1 MVAKVISGKTI
12 RGVLSYNENKVN
24 EGSAECIL
32 ASRFIGEASQLRVNE
47 KLETFRYYQER
58 NTNVRSNALHISL
71 NFDPKEI
78 LDKDKLK
85 AIATTY
91 MEKIGFKDQPF
102 LVYQHHDAAHPHM
115 HIVTTNIRL
124 NGERICL
131 KNIGRNQSEKARKEI
146 EIEFKLIKAQGR
158 KVATDPIK
166 AADLSRAE
174 YGKSETKRAISNIV
188 NAVTRSYRF
197 TSIHEL
203 NAVLKQYNVIA
214 DRGKEGTLI
223 HSKNGLRYSL
233 IDKNGNP
240 VGVPIKA
247 SSIYG
252 QPTLAN
258 LAERFSLNELLRQ
271 PHKERVKNAI
281 DSFAGYDSKS
291 LDDFITHMVGSQ
303 IYPVVR
309 QNDEGRIYGM
319 TFIDNSTKCVFNG
332 STLGKQYSAQ
342 GILNRFGTDQ
352 SDNKVSP
359 PKLPAREV
367 ESVQPHQYGTAYSK
381 DNFELLQQL
390 TEAKLDH
397 SNTPYE
403 LRKKRRRGRS
413 I

>member
-1 MVAKVISGKTI
+1 
-12 RGVLSYNENKVN
+12 
-24 EGSAECIL
+24 
-32 ASRFIGEASQLRVNE
+32 
-47 KLETFRYYQER
+47 
-58 NTNVRSNALHISL
+58 
-71 NFDPKEI
+71 
-78 LDKDKLK
+78 
-85 AIATTY
+85 

-102 LVYQHHDAAHPHM
+102 LVYQHNDAAHPHM

-166 AADLSRAE
+166 AADLLRAE

-233 IDKNGNP
+233 IAKDGNP

-252 QPTLAN
+252 QPTLAKLN
-258 LAERFSLNELLRQ
+258 ERFSLNELLRQ

-281 DSFAGYDSKS
+281 DSFAGYDSKT
-291 LDDFITHMVGSQ
+291 LDDFITHMVRSQ

-342 GILNRFGTDQ
+342 GILNRFGSDQ
-352 SDNKVSP
+352 SNNKVSP

-367 ESVQPHQYGTAYSK
+367 EGVQPHQYGTAYSK
-381 DNFELLQQL
+381 DNFQLLQQL